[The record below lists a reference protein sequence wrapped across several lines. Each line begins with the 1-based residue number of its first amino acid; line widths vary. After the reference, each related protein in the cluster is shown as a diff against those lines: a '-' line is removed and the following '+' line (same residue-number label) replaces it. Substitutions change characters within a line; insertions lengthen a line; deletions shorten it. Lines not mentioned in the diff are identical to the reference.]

1 MIRLVKAVDTAE
13 CFADRD
19 ALIVDLLGVAD
30 HAGDGAEAAGDAHRA
45 GIGEG
50 RQPAVE
56 HARVEFVRLAVDID
70 IAAREVRP
78 HQRMAARHDAGDQ
91 FVDKGVLGAAQG
103 RQIKPRR
110 QEEFARIDA
119 AAMGRVE
126 QDGATAFARLKRLE
140 RGIEFVLDFQHG
152 ARSVPE
158 A

>member
-1 MIRLVKAVDTAE
+1 MRDMEAVDTAE
-13 CFADRD
+13 RFANRD

-30 HAGDGAEAAGDAHRA
+30 HASDGAEAAGDTHRA

-78 HQRMAARHDAGDQ
+78 HQRMATPDHAGDQ
-91 FVDKGVLGAAQG
+91 LVDEGVLGTAQG

-110 QEEFARIDA
+110 QQEFARIDA